1 MTPARDALVMTRRRT
16 TEAVLPRAAAAMVAT
31 RERAVAAR
39 DADIAEGLRQGR
51 ASVRGALSAVAA
63 RRPSPAARAA
73 FSSIVA
79 WATNTTAR
87 AALILLT
94 LGLVAV
100 SLPSGLATVDAY
112 DLAREEAPALH
123 GLGAT
128 IPADMPSERQQYRVA
143 RDVANYLDA
152 RDLPDGAVVIDV
164 ALGFW
169 VVLQSDRPKQFVI
182 TPDRDFEAVVADPV
196 AFGAKYL
203 LVSPSAGMG
212 SLSLITRTH
221 PGIYDNGAGIAT
233 LEHEFTSPG
242 GAQHTWRLYRLN
254 D

>member
-1 MTPARDALVMTRRRT
+1 VS
-16 TEAVLPRAAAAMVAT
+16 RA
-31 RERAVAAR
+31 RAVAAATR
-39 DADIAEGLRQGR
+39 L
-51 ASVRGALSAVAA
+51 AVERLAA
-63 RRPSPAARAA
+63 RRPSPAARRAFAA
-73 FSSIVA
+73 LA
-79 WATNTTAR
+79 ARATNATAR
-87 AALILLT
+87 GVLILLT

-123 GLGAT
+123 GLRAT
-128 IPADMPSERQQYRVA
+128 VPADMPSERHQYRVA
-143 RDVANYLDA
+143 REVANYLDA
-152 RDLPDGAVVIDV
+152 RDLPDGSVVIDV

-182 TPDRDFEAVVADPV
+182 TPDRDFEAVVNDPV

-221 PGIYDNGAGIAT
+221 PSVYENGAGIAT
-233 LEHEFTSPG
+233 LEHEFVSPG
-242 GAQHTWRLYRLN
+242 GPQHTWRLYRIN